1 MTEEE
6 FIQSP
11 LYRLIQKYLVKK
23 YPWIKGITPYKEFDK
38 FDTLHFIDAIID
50 IDKLI
55 EVVGSK
61 FRWST
66 TSKFRW
72 STTPSTIKLLGLNPI
87 GNTPFLR
94 LLVTREGNEEQ
105 IAKLDEIQKIVEE
118 DVKKLQRSMV
128 VPEEYKSGKA
138 IRLNGYIY
146 DMSNIISKLPN

>member
-23 YPWIKGITPYKEFDK
+23 YPWIKGITPYKNFDQ
-38 FDTLHFIDAIID
+38 FNTLHFIDAVID

-55 EVVGSK
+55 ELVGSK
-61 FRWST
+61 F
-66 TSKFRW
+66 KW

-94 LLVTREGNEEQ
+94 LLVIREGNEEQ
-105 IAKLDEIQKIVEE
+105 IAKLDEIQRIVEE
-118 DVKKLQRSMV
+118 DVKKLQRSML
-128 VPEEYKSGKA
+128 VPEEYKTGKA

>member
-11 LYRLIQKYLVKK
+11 LYRLVQKYLVKK
-23 YPWIKGITPYKEFDK
+23 YPWIKGIAPHRNFDQY
-38 FDTLHFIDAIID
+38 TLHFIDAIID
-50 IDKLI
+50 LDKLI
-55 EVVGSK
+55 ELVGSK
-61 FRWST
+61 F
-66 TSKFRW
+66 KW

-87 GNTPFLR
+87 GNTPYLR

-105 IAKLDEIQKIVEE
+105 VAKLDEIEDIVEQ
-118 DVKKLQRSMV
+118 DVKKLQRSML
-128 VPEEYKSGKA
+128 VPEEYKTGKA

>member
-66 TSKFRW
+66 S
-72 STTPSTIKLLGLNPI
+72 PSTIKLLGLNTI
-87 GNTPFLR
+87 GNTPYLR

-118 DVKKLQRSMV
+118 DVKKLQRSML
-128 VPEEYKSGKA
+128 VPEEYKTGKA

>member
-66 TSKFRW
+66 S
-72 STTPSTIKLLGLNPI
+72 PSTIKLLGLNPI
-87 GNTPFLR
+87 GNTPYLR

-105 IAKLDEIQKIVEE
+105 IAKLDEIQRIVEE
-118 DVKKLQRSMV
+118 DVKKLQRSML
-128 VPEEYKSGKA
+128 VPEEYKTGKA

-146 DMSNIISKLPN
+146 NMSDIISKLPN

>member
-23 YPWIKGITPYKEFDK
+23 YPWIKGITPYKNFDQ
-38 FDTLHFIDAIID
+38 FNTLHFIDAVID

-55 EVVGSK
+55 ELVGSK
-61 FRWST
+61 F
-66 TSKFRW
+66 KW

-87 GNTPFLR
+87 GNTPYLR

-105 IAKLDEIQKIVEE
+105 VAKLDGIEDIVEQ
-118 DVKKLQRSMV
+118 DVKKLQRSML
-128 VPEEYKSGKA
+128 VPEEYKTGKA

>member
-66 TSKFRW
+66 S
-72 STTPSTIKLLGLNPI
+72 PSTIKLLGLNTI

-118 DVKKLQRSMV
+118 DVKKLQRSML
-128 VPEEYKSGKA
+128 VPEEYKTGKA

>member
-66 TSKFRW
+66 T
-72 STTPSTIKLLGLNPI
+72 PSTIKLLGLNPI
-87 GNTPFLR
+87 GNTPYLR

-118 DVKKLQRSMV
+118 DVKKLQRSML
-128 VPEEYKSGKA
+128 VPEEYKTGKA

-146 DMSNIISKLPN
+146 DMSDIISKLPN

>member
-23 YPWIKGITPYKEFDK
+23 YPWIKGITPYKNFDQ
-38 FDTLHFIDAIID
+38 FNTLHFIDAIID

-61 FRWST
+61 F
-66 TSKFRW
+66 KW
-72 STTPSTIKLLGLNPI
+72 STTPSTIKLLGLNTI
-87 GNTPFLR
+87 GNTPYLR

-118 DVKKLQRSMV
+118 DVKKLQRSML
-128 VPEEYKSGKA
+128 VPEEYKTGKA

-146 DMSNIISKLPN
+146 NMSDIISKLPN

>member
-23 YPWIKGITPYKEFDK
+23 YPWIKGITPYKNFDQ
-38 FDTLHFIDAIID
+38 FNTLHFIDAVID

-55 EVVGSK
+55 ELVGSK
-61 FRWST
+61 F
-66 TSKFRW
+66 KW

-94 LLVTREGNEEQ
+94 LLVVRDGNEEQ
-105 IAKLDEIQKIVEE
+105 ISKLDEIQRIVEE
-118 DVKKLQRSMV
+118 DVKKLQRSML
-128 VPEEYKSGKA
+128 VPEEYKTGKA